1 MRAGE
6 EPEERPGREEL
17 RERLERY
24 ADVPLAIASLALLLL
39 ALIELGGELREP
51 WQGRLAVLGWALW
64 ALFFAEFAVK
74 FALAPVKRRYLRRN
88 WLDALTV
95 LVPFL
100 KFLRLARVLR
110 ATRALPIFRLLVFG
124 GRGSSSTLALLKR
137 RRLGQ
142 LGIVS
147 ALVVFI
153 GAALAFILE
162 AGAPGSQIDDFGD
175 ALWWAATTTTT
186 VGSGLEPV
194 TAGGRILAFLLM
206 LYAVGIF
213 SYFIASISSVLVG
226 MDARRTEPAEKAEAP
241 RLEEHELEAL
251 RSILER
257 AGRNGERDDGS

>member
-1 MRAGE
+1 MSLE
-6 EPEERPGREEL
+6 NEPGDRPDREEL
-17 RERLERY
+17 RERLDRY
-24 ADVPLAIASLALLLL
+24 TDVPLALASLALLLL
-39 ALIELGGELREP
+39 ALIELGGELEEP
-51 WQGRLAVLGWALW
+51 WRGWLAVLGWALW

-74 FALAPVKRRYLRRN
+74 FALAPVKRRYLRRH

-100 KFLRLARVLR
+100 KFLRLARLLR

-124 GRGSSSTLALLKR
+124 GRGSGSALAILKR

-162 AGAPGSQIDDFGD
+162 SGAPRSPFEDFGD

-194 TAGGRILAFLLM
+194 TAGGRILAFVLM

-226 MDARRTEPAEKAEAP
+226 MDSRQTGAGEREDAP
-241 RLEEHELEAL
+241 RLEKHEIEAL
-251 RSILER
+251 RSILDRAER
-257 AGRNGERDDGS
+257 S